1 MEEAEDQCGEIKVTR
16 ISGLIDAKNIS
27 SALEFEFDRNVREV
41 IILED
46 LVALSQHERWV
57 SWPTDGHFWPPGVL
71 ELILNLAL
79 WSPRRGSASRKNHYR
94 NINKTWLLGISRKK
108 NKIAICKLREDL
120 DPAYAKRRN
129 WNIQKFAFDRS
140 QCDVRWNQRRKN

>member
-57 SWPTDGHFWPPGVL
+57 RSPTYGHF
-71 ELILNLAL
+71 
-79 WSPRRGSASRKNHYR
+79 
-94 NINKTWLLGISRKK
+94 
-108 NKIAICKLREDL
+108 
-120 DPAYAKRRN
+120 
-129 WNIQKFAFDRS
+129 
-140 QCDVRWNQRRKN
+140 

>member
-16 ISGLIDAKNIS
+16 ISGLTDAKNIS

-57 SWPTDGHFWPPGVL
+57 SLLITGYDVLFWPLGAKVF
-71 ELILNLAL
+71 ILNLAL
-79 WSPRRGSASRKNHYR
+79 WSPWRGSTSCKNYHC
-94 NINKTWLLGISRKK
+94 NINKTRLLRITRKK
-108 NKIAICKLREDL
+108 NKISICKLRENL
-120 DPAYAKRRN
+120 DSAHAKRRN
-129 WNIQKFAFDRS
+129 WNFQKFTFDRS
-140 QCDVRWNQRRKN
+140 QC